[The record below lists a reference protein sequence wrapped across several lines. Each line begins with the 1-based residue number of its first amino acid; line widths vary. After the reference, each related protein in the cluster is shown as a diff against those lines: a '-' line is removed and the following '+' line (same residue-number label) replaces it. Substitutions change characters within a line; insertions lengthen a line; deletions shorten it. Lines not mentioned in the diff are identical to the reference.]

1 MSYLTTIDDRIFFF
15 QFVVVDME
23 RVVRE
28 AKKIFCNTPRS
39 ASMRRHDRQYADPKA
54 KHVRQQYTDRADK
67 IIKKLRPI

>member
-1 MSYLTTIDDRIFFF
+1 MIEFFFF

-39 ASMRRHDRQYADPKA
+39 ASMRRHDRQNADPKA
-54 KHVRQQYTDRADK
+54 KHVRQQYIDRAGK
-67 IIKKLRPI
+67 IIEKLRPV

>member
-1 MSYLTTIDDRIFFF
+1 MIEFFFF

-54 KHVRQQYTDRADK
+54 KHVRQQYIDRTGK
-67 IIKKLRPI
+67 IIEKLRPV

>member
-1 MSYLTTIDDRIFFF
+1 
-15 QFVVVDME
+15 ME

-54 KHVRQQYTDRADK
+54 KQVRQQYIDREGK
-67 IIKKLRPI
+67 IIKTLMPV